1 MWKDLRTPLIERIIS
16 EGPTLRGDAMT
27 ASRTTT
33 APIVGDLRPLV
44 VSWLRHLRAANLAPK
59 TITTYEQSAEA
70 LARFL
75 EARGMPTAVAS
86 IRREHLEAFIEDQ
99 LARWKPTTAS
109 VRFRALQQLFR
120 WLVEE
125 GEITESPMARM
136 RPPKLPEEPPGVLT
150 DAELKALLGTCAG
163 TSFDDRRDMA
173 IFLLLIDTGAR
184 VGEVVGIRDEDVDL
198 DQGEVRVHGKG
209 RRVRV
214 LPLGAKA
221 VKALDRYVRARAR
234 HPKAA
239 EPWLFIGARGR
250 LTDSGLR
257 QLLKRRSRDAGIG
270 HVYPHQLRHTFAH
283 AWLSGGGTEGDLMRI
298 TGWRTRQMVSRY
310 AASTADRRAREAHRR
325 LSPGDRL

>member
-1 MWKDLRTPLIERIIS
+1 MST
-16 EGPTLRGDAMT
+16 
-27 ASRTTT
+27 RTTIP
-33 APIVGDLRPLV
+33 PIVGDLRPLV
-44 VSWLRHLRAANLAPK
+44 VSWLRHLRAGNLAPK
-59 TITTYEQSAEA
+59 TVTTYAQSAES

-75 EARGMPTAVAS
+75 EDRGMPSKVSAIT
-86 IRREHLEAFIEDQ
+86 REHLEAYVEDQ

-125 GEITESPMARM
+125 GELTESPMARM
-136 RPPKLPEEPPGVLT
+136 RPPRLPEEPPAVLT
-150 DAELKALLGTCAG
+150 DADLKALLGACSG
-163 TSFDDRRDMA
+163 TSFEDRRDTA
-173 IFLLLIDTGAR
+173 LLLLLIDTGAR
-184 VGEVVGIRDEDVDL
+184 VSEVVGVREEELDL
-198 DQGEVRVHGKG
+198 DQGEVRVRGKG

-214 LPLGAKA
+214 LPLGTRAI
-221 VKALDRYVRARAR
+221 KALDRYVRSRGR
-234 HPKAA
+234 HPRAS

-257 QLLKRRSRDAGIG
+257 QILKRRSREAGIG

>member
-1 MWKDLRTPLIERIIS
+1 MATGTI
-16 EGPTLRGDAMT
+16 
-27 ASRTTT
+27 T

-44 VSWLRHLRAANLAPK
+44 TSWLRHLRAANLAPK
-59 TITTYEQSAEA
+59 TITTYAQSAES

-75 EARGMPTAVAS
+75 EVSGMPTAVAS
-86 IRREHLEAFIEDQ
+86 IRREHVEAFIEDQ

-125 GEITESPMARM
+125 GEVTESPMARM
-136 RPPKLPEEPPGVLT
+136 RPPRLPEEPPGVLS
-150 DAELKALLGTCAG
+150 DQELKALLATCSG
-163 TSFDDRRDMA
+163 TSFEDRRDTA
-173 IFLLLIDTGAR
+173 LFLLLIDTGAR
-184 VGEVVGIRDEDVDL
+184 VGEVVGVRDEDLDL
-198 DQGEVRVHGKG
+198 DQGEVRVRGKG

-221 VKALDRYVRARAR
+221 IKALDRYVRARAR
-234 HPKAA
+234 HPKAV
-239 EPWLFIGARGR
+239 EPFLFLGARGR
-250 LTDSGLR
+250 LTDSGVR
-257 QLLKRRSRDAGIG
+257 QLLKRRSQEAGIG

-310 AASTADRRAREAHRR
+310 AASTADKRAREAHRR

>member
-1 MWKDLRTPLIERIIS
+1 MTKRTATPQ
-16 EGPTLRGDAMT
+16 
-27 ASRTTT
+27 
-33 APIVGDLRPLV
+33 IVGDLHTLV
-44 VSWLRHLRAANLAPK
+44 VSWLRHLRAGNLAPK
-59 TITTYEQSAEA
+59 TITTYQQSAES

-75 EARGMPTAVAS
+75 EDRGMPTAVAS
-86 IRREHLEAFIEDQ
+86 VTRDHLEAYVEDQ

-109 VRFRALQQLFR
+109 VRFRALQQFFR

-125 GEITESPMARM
+125 GELTASPMARM
-136 RPPKLPEEPPGVLT
+136 RPPKLPEEPPTVMS
-150 DAELKALLGTCAG
+150 DKELRALLAACSG
-163 TSFDDRRDMA
+163 TSFEDRRDTALLM
-173 IFLLLIDTGAR
+173 LLIDTGAR
-184 VGEVVGIRDEDVDL
+184 VGEVVGIRDDDLDL
-198 DQGEVRVHGKG
+198 DQGEVRVRGKG

-214 LPLGAKA
+214 LPIGAKA
-221 VKALDRYVRARAR
+221 IKALDRYLRARGR
-234 HPKAA
+234 RRGIS
-239 EPWLFIGARGR
+239 EPWLFVGARGK

-257 QLLKRRSRDAGIG
+257 QILKRRSRQAGIG